1 VAVSLFNIVPAGAK
15 ARTDWGRRMRKLLR
29 RQFLCLATGTA
40 AASVLS
46 RVALTQSFPTQPIR
60 LVVPFP
66 PGGVFDFIGRPLAD
80 RLRPVLGN
88 VFIEN
93 IGGGGGTLGA
103 VTVAHARPDGYSV
116 LLGGTTQYVTE
127 ALLKSQPQFN
137 PINDLAPISNVAV
150 TTFAIVVHP
159 EVPAHSLNEFVSYA
173 KASPS
178 KVSYGSAGAGTLN
191 HLTGESLKLAAGLP
205 DLTHVPYRGAGP
217 ALTDLMGGQIPMI
230 VPAMSRQVLEF
241 HRAGK
246 LRILAVVS
254 PNRLV
259 GTPELPTAV
268 EQGFPS
274 LVALQRIGLIA
285 PAGTPEPIIG
295 LVAQRTHMVLAD
307 REFQQMLIDAG
318 VEPDPDS
325 SPETFRRALVADIAH
340 WSPIIE
346 AIGLKID

>member
-1 VAVSLFNIVPAGAK
+1 
-15 ARTDWGRRMRKLLR
+15 MMKLLR
-29 RQFLCLATGTA
+29 RQFLRLAAGTVVV
-40 AASVLS
+40 STLS
-46 RVALTQSFPTQPIR
+46 RVALTQSYPTQPIR

-80 RLRPVLGN
+80 RLRPVLGS

-93 IGGGGGTLGA
+93 VGGGGGTLGA
-103 VTVAHARPDGYSV
+103 VTVAHARPDGYSI
-116 LLGGTTQYVTE
+116 LLGGTSQYVTE
-127 ALLKSQPQFN
+127 ALLKSRAQFD

-159 EVPAHSLNEFVSYA
+159 EVPAHSLKEFVAYA
-173 KASPS
+173 KANRGM
-178 KVSYGSAGAGTLN
+178 SYGSAGAGTLN
-191 HLTGESLKLAAGLP
+191 HLTGESLKLVAGLP

-217 ALTDLMGGQIPMI
+217 AITDLMGGQIPMI

-254 PNRLV
+254 PSRLA

-274 LVALQRIGLIA
+274 LVALQRIGQVA
-285 PAGTPEPIIG
+285 PAGTPEPIIE

-318 VEPDPDS
+318 VEPDLDS

-340 WSPIIE
+340 WTPIIE

>member
-1 VAVSLFNIVPAGAK
+1 MTKRP
-15 ARTDWGRRMRKLLR
+15 R
-29 RQFLCLATGTA
+29 RQFLRLATGA
-40 AASVLS
+40 AAVCALS
-46 RVALTQSFPTQPIR
+46 RAAFAQGYPTQPIR

-80 RLRPVLGN
+80 RLRPVLGS
-88 VFIEN
+88 VFVEN

-103 VTVAHARPDGYSV
+103 ATVAHARPDGYTI
-116 LLGGTTQYVTE
+116 LLGGTSQYVTE
-127 ALLKSQPQFN
+127 ALLKSRPQFY
-137 PINDLAPISNVAV
+137 PIKDLAPISNVAV

-159 EVPAHSLNEFVSYA
+159 SVPAHSLKEFVEYA
-173 KASPS
+173 KANAG

-191 HLTGESLKLAAGLP
+191 HLTGESLKLLAGLA

-217 ALTDLMGGQIPMI
+217 ALTDLMGGQVPMI

-254 PNRLV
+254 PTRLA

-274 LVALQRIGLIA
+274 LVAQQLIGLIA
-285 PAGTPEPIIG
+285 PSGTPNPIIAQ
-295 LVAQRTHMVLAD
+295 VAQATQIVVAD

-318 VEPDPDS
+318 VEPELDS
-325 SPETFRRALVADIAH
+325 SPEKFRRSLVADISH
-340 WSPIIE
+340 WTPIIE